1 MALKL
6 KGNTA
11 KEMGVVDPNIDDLL
25 EMSKEEVNDSN
36 GIYQVKQ
43 LPSEYKTY
51 KNSEQTKITY
61 KSYNWGQ
68 MRKLSSSDMTTKQLW
83 EFILNGI
90 ETEISLPKLK
100 LTVADFH
107 YIAYL
112 RKANTV
118 GRANFF
124 VDMNCYNVIEE
135 TGKIC
140 LHKNKFIIKD
150 GKDSEVEFS
159 NMDLEKDQFPI
170 VIETDDFTLEMY
182 PMTVSDAFILM
193 NKNLYTDE
201 IARIAVTIK
210 NMKFDD
216 AYNLLNSDKIDSEI
230 GEEIEKADEKF
241 YHRIKPIKRVCEE
254 CKQDL
259 MIVLDSGG
267 TFMRPLCE
275 SKDNGRVRVRY
286 GKVGQ

>member
-11 KEMGVVDPNIDDLL
+11 KEMGLVDPVQDGLL
-25 EMSKEEVNDSN
+25 QMTEQEVKDPN
-36 GIYQVKQ
+36 GIYQVRQ

-51 KNSEQTKITY
+51 KNGDETKVSY
-61 KSYNWGQ
+61 KAYNWGQ
-68 MRKLSSSDMTTKQLW
+68 MRKLSSSDMTTRQLW
-83 EFILNGI
+83 EFILSGI
-90 ETEISLPKLK
+90 ETDNSLSKLK

-112 RKANTV
+112 RKASTV
-118 GRANFF
+118 GRNNFY

-140 LHKNKFIIKD
+140 LFKNKFVIKD
-150 GKDSEVEFS
+150 GKESDIEFS
-159 NMDLEKDQFPI
+159 NMELQKDQFPI
-170 VIETDDFTLEMY
+170 VIETDNLTLEIH

-193 NKNLYTDE
+193 NKNMYTDE

-210 NMKFDD
+210 NMKFDE
-216 AYNLLNSDKIDSEI
+216 AYELLNSDKIDAEI
-230 GEEIEKADEKF
+230 GAEIEKIEEVY
-241 YHRIKPIKRVCEE
+241 YHRIKPITKKCKQCE
-254 CKQDL
+254 QDL

-267 TFMRPLCE
+267 TFMRPFCE
-275 SKDNGRVRVRY
+275 SENNGRVRVRY
-286 GKVGQ
+286 GKVGE